1 MKKIIKV
8 VVIILFLTIAIK
20 AEAAQIGESKIFNVD
35 ASYDDKER
43 SEITAALIKTSSYL
57 YFYIDNDWWNELPSA
72 LQEGVKTA
80 LNDLAGEF
88 EERIYPK
95 LTLIFGSEWRPGID
109 NDSRITIL
117 IHPMIKDAGGYFNN
131 GDEYP
136 KTQHPDSNEREM
148 IYLNSKY
155 LTTKRAKSF
164 LAHEF
169 VHLITFNQKEKIRN
183 VSEET
188 WLNEAR
194 AEYAP
199 TLLGYDKDYIGS
211 NLQSRVNN
219 FLEKPYDSL
228 TEWRNKSADYGVI
241 NLFIQYLVDHY
252 GEKILADSLK
262 SSEVGIPSLNKA
274 LAKNGFKE
282 DFSQIFTDWT
292 IAVFVNNCQIAEK
305 YCYLNENLKDLKI
318 TPFYNFLPT
327 VGQSTLSVVAA
338 TKDWTGNW
346 YKFIGGNRPVLKLE
360 FSTLSGV
367 NFKIPYLIEDSEKK
381 LTINFLDVN
390 PKQKQ
395 IIYIEDFGKKN
406 VSLIIIPSVQS
417 KISGFN
423 GLEQDFTFSWEA
435 STIERTPE
443 QEEQLIK
450 ELLAKITI
458 LKTEIAKVQAKINAI
473 LASRGQISCQRF
485 EKDLYFGM
493 MNNPEVRCLQEFLKN
508 QGSEIYPE
516 GLVTGNFLSLT
527 QAAVNRFQEKYADE
541 ILKPL
546 NLEKGTGY
554 VGQMTKV
561 KINEML
567 SK

>member
-8 VVIILFLTIAIK
+8 VVIILFLAIAIK

-57 YFYIDNDWWNELPSA
+57 YFYIDNDWWNELPSV

-95 LTLIFGSEWRPGID
+95 LTLTFGSEWRPGID
-109 NDSRITIL
+109 DDSRITIL

-131 GDEYP
+131 GDEYS

-155 LTTKRAKSF
+155 LTTKRAKSL

-169 VHLITFNQKEKIRN
+169 VHLISFNQKERIYGA
-183 VSEET
+183 SEEI

-282 DFSQIFTDWT
+282 DFSQIFTNWT
-292 IAVFVNNCQIAEK
+292 VAVFVNNCQIAEK

-318 TPFYNFLPT
+318 TPFYNFVPT

-346 YKFIGGNRPVLKLE
+346 YKFIGGNGQVLKLE

-395 IIYIEDFGKKN
+395 TIYIEDFGKKN
-406 VSLIIIPSVQS
+406 VFLTIIPSIQS

-450 ELLAKITI
+450 ELLAKIAI
-458 LKTEIAKVQAKINAI
+458 LKTEIAEIQAKINAI

-485 EKDLYFGM
+485 EKDLYFGV
-493 MNNPEVRCLQEFLKN
+493 MNSSEVRCLQEFLKN

-516 GLVTGNFLSLT
+516 GLITGNFLSLT
-527 QAAVNRFQEKYADE
+527 QAAIIRFQEKYANE
-541 ILKPL
+541 ILKL
-546 NLEKGTGY
+546 VGLEKGTGY
-554 VGQMTKV
+554 VGLRTRA
-561 KINEML
+561 KINQL
-567 SK
+567 LGY